1 MKKTLLTALIL
12 ATGVSVMAQQALRER
27 PDVQSPVINAQND
40 VTFKIFAPEAKNI
53 TVIGDFGASPLAM
66 QRDSIGVW
74 SATISSMEPE
84 LYIYRYDIDG
94 VKTADPANVYTKR
107 DISTTYSMLFVPGEK
122 TDDYAVHD
130 VPHGTVSRVWYDS
143 PTLGMQRRMSVYTP
157 AGYED
162 KKNADKSYPVLY
174 LLHGMGGD
182 EEAWLTLGRTA
193 QILDN
198 LIASGQAKPMIVVM
212 PNGNA
217 ALPSAPGES
226 SAGFTV
232 PTTNLPHTMDGT
244 FENAFTDIVNY
255 IDKTYRTD
263 ARKQGRAVAGLSMGG
278 FHSLN
283 ISALYPDMFDYVG
296 LFSAA
301 INPRSN
307 ADSPIFK
314 NRDNMLAS
322 QFSNAPKLYWIGIGN
337 EDFLYNDNVAYR
349 KQLDSKNYPYTYVE
363 STGGHTWKNWRTY
376 LKQFA
381 PLLFK

>member
-12 ATGVSVMAQQALRER
+12 ATGVTVMAQQALREL

-244 FENAFTDIVNY
+244 YENAFTDIVNY

-314 NRDNMLAS
+314 NRDNMLAT

>member
-12 ATGVSVMAQQALRER
+12 ATGVTVMAQQALRER

-244 FENAFTDIVNY
+244 YENAFTDIINY

-314 NRDNMLAS
+314 NRDNMLAT

-376 LKQFA
+376 LKLFA